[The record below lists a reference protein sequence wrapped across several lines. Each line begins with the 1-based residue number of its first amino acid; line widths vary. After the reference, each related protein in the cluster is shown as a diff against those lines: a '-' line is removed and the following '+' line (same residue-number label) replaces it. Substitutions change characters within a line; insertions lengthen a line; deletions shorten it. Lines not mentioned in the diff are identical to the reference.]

1 MVDRSTL
8 IDVSPS
14 PVECVGVLLQHRP
27 IAAPGNYSNLTVGA
41 FTSPLFQKNCH
52 FHSNCGDFRRVETS
66 GRERFMSRPVCVK
79 FLT

>member
-14 PVECVGVLLQHRP
+14 PVACVGVLLQHRP

-41 FTSPLFQKNCH
+41 FTPPLFQKNCH
-52 FHSNCGDFRRVETS
+52 FIQNAATLDASIPAGENA
-66 GRERFMSRPVCVK
+66 
-79 FLT
+79 L

>member
-27 IAAPGNYSNLTVGA
+27 IAAPGNHSNLTVY
-41 FTSPLFQKNCH
+41 FTAVSKKLS
-52 FHSNCGDFRRVETS
+52 FHSNCATLGASKPAGENA
-66 GRERFMSRPVCVK
+66 
-79 FLT
+79 L